1 MLVGG
6 SELGAESDQLSLQA
20 LVLATG
26 SSDLGLGGSQVSGG
40 SLGGGH
46 DFVELGLVPSISVLS
61 SGGLHDGFVFA
72 TDVTESKSQLVGE
85 GRGESIRAQVDGHQ
99 GLDLLFVHVGQEGDL
114 VILGREEG
122 FKFDASDNF
131 GISGLLGSRQVL
143 LEGGDLGLKSADLS
157 LHGGDVLGQEVDLG
171 ISLRDHLLQFGDILL
186 GDEMGLVFSGVKS
199 RQFSDLGLQTGN
211 LNLNSGLGGG
221 GLIKSLAGGGQFS
234 VIDGAE
240 DGVELLEF
248 DGQSGDDSLKSLVVG
263 FQETHALNVGGE
275 SVVKLLKGQ
284 LLLLTRDNDGSG
296 ADGELLGK
304 DGTAGTSESHRLHL
318 QSGHLAFASS
328 TCSSASTGTSSN
340 IDASC
345 SDSRGDSSTE
355 SKTGKSSSSTS
366 GGGSDGTSSGTS
378 SSSSSSSCSSNTSS
392 SCSSNTSSTSTKDG
406 RSSSQTGFTNSFS
419 TFNNSRHFLSKVKSP
434 DMKTREEGF

>member
-1 MLVGG
+1 MGQFEVGQGLQFDDVYSAKEAESVDDSVALFDGEGSSGSRGGHLSLQGGNALVGG
-6 SELGAESDQLSLQA
+6 SKLGAESDQLSLQA

-46 DFVELGLVPSISVLS
+46 DFVELGLVPSIGVLS
-61 SGGLHDGFVFA
+61 SGGLHDGFIFT

-85 GRGESIRAQVDGHQ
+85 GRGEGIRAQVDGHE

-131 GISGLLGSRQVL
+131 
-143 LEGGDLGLKSADLS
+143 
-157 LHGGDVLGQEVDLG
+157 G

-211 LNLNSGLGGG
+211 LNLNSSLGGG

-240 DGVELLEF
+240 NGVELHEF

-304 DGTAGTSESHRLHL
+304 DGTTGTSESHRLHL

-345 SDSRGDSSTE
+345 SDSRGNSSTE
-355 SKTGKSSSSTS
+355 SKTGT
-366 GGGSDGTSSGTS
+366 
-378 SSSSSSSCSSNTSS
+378 
-392 SCSSNTSSTSTKDG
+392 
-406 RSSSQTGFTNSFS
+406 
-419 TFNNSRHFLSKVKSP
+419 
-434 DMKTREEGF
+434 

>member
-211 LNLNSGLGGG
+211 LNLNSSLGGG

-284 LLLLTRDNDGSG
+284 LLLLPR
-296 ADGELLGK
+296 GK

-345 SDSRGDSSTE
+345 SDSRGNSSTE

-406 RSSSQTGFTNSFS
+406 CSSSQTGFTNSFS
-419 TFNNSRHFLSKVKSP
+419 SLNNSRHFLSKVKSP
-434 DMKTREEGF
+434 DVKTRKEGF